1 MRKYFADIDFNGF
14 WNNHQYYLENYVEKP
29 LTDEMVALTETE
41 LGYKLPDSYIEFLKI
56 QNGGRTI

>member
-1 MRKYFADIDFNGF
+1 MRKYFADIDFSGF

-41 LGYKLPDSYIEFLKI
+41 LDTNSLIHI
-56 QNGGRTI
+56 